1 MTALQNKVVQLN
13 NIMPCYSKEY
23 TDVLFEAKES
33 KAQAMLN
40 RVSNDS
46 PNQNFFS
53 YIFNKY

>member
-1 MTALQNKVVQLN
+1 MQLN
-13 NIMPCYSKEY
+13 NIMPCYCKEY
-23 TDVLFEAKES
+23 TDALFEAKES

-53 YIFNKY
+53 YISNKY